1 MTTDFMSRWG
11 GVPFTTSTTI
21 TALTE
26 PGCTTGDTLCWCILY
41 YQ

>member
-1 MTTDFMSRWG
+1 MSKWG
-11 GVPFTTSTTI
+11 GVPFTSSATM

-26 PGCTTGDTLCWCILY
+26 PACTTGDSLCWCVLY

>member
-1 MTTDFMSRWG
+1 VR
-11 GVPFTTSTTI
+11 FTTSATM